1 MDNASRKPALR
12 RWLAAALTGAT
23 LFAAHAAAPGTPS
36 KENSMSTPISG
47 PFDVK
52 LVPQE
57 DKDDPSGIARLL
69 LDKAFHG
76 ELEATSRG
84 QMLGVRTA
92 DNRSGGYVALEKVSG
107 SLQGRSGTFYL
118 QHYGLATRGV
128 NTLTLQV
135 VPDSGTGELEGLGG
149 VMKIVIKEGGK
160 HFYEFEFGF
169 DTGMHQ
175 AGAP

>member
-1 MDNASRKPALR
+1 M
-12 RWLAAALTGAT
+12 
-23 LFAAHAAAPGTPS
+23 
-36 KENSMSTPISG
+36 NSQVTG

-52 LVPQE
+52 LIPQE

-84 QMLGVRTA
+84 QMLGMRTA
-92 DNRSGGYVALEKVSG
+92 NNTSGGYVALEKVSG
-107 SLQGRSGTFYL
+107 TLQGRSGTFYL

-135 VPDSGTGELEGLGG
+135 VPDSGADELEGLHGT
-149 VMKIVIKEGGK
+149 MKIVIEEGR
-160 HFYEFEFGF
+160 HFYAFEFGF
-169 DTGMHQ
+169 DADMRNDL
-175 AGAP
+175 AP